1 MITRIE
7 ERDRREIIEIV
18 RNNREEGKRDQERGS
33 AEKLDRGRILRDKEF
48 LINKLRNYI
57 KPRLGKGT

>member
-33 AEKLDRGRILRDKEF
+33 AEKLERGRIHRDKEF